1 LSTTIALFDVTT
13 EQCGTASGNGAQDF
27 KVQSA
32 QPAAMP
38 FYESCAIGPNNVSHL
53 QRWADHFSEGF
64 LVKFKL
70 SRGLEVART

>member
-1 LSTTIALFDVTT
+1 
-13 EQCGTASGNGAQDF
+13 
-27 KVQSA
+27 
-32 QPAAMP
+32 MP